1 MGIDVTSIKWSNYG
15 GYEGPVYY
23 GTKSFAVPPN
33 PTFLQKCMAVVG
45 SVEGHVDAVNM
56 YDSGIVS
63 LGTVQ
68 WIERGNMSVSDMM
81 GAVAERCGIE
91 YVNQALKYG
100 LNQSS
105 SSFRKN
111 SAGKW
116 RFFMKKD
123 GVEVEVSTPDLQR
136 EHFLGC
142 SGKKGDWTPSSTQ
155 HAKIWCAS
163 FVSVWA
169 SDEACRAQLE
179 FSSKRL
185 LPWFVTPNAKK
196 LLFVDPEEI
205 GWKGALKAIFVSFA
219 VNVPAVA
226 DRQLVVAVQSSKFE
240 KFSREWC
247 LDVVHQLV
255 FGSGIAIWPVRYA
268 GLVKRIKQLF
278 NIDLPASPKELAKK
292 EWQVPVPAVLAPVV
306 PAPAPVV
313 VEQPPIPV
321 PVVDTS
327 ESEPETVTVGPQPSP
342 SADISATKL
351 GTIMLLAGGV
361 LMFLTNVLQSCGE

>member
-1 MGIDVTSIKWSNYG
+1 MGIDITSVKWSSYG

-33 PTFLQKCMAVVG
+33 PTFLQKCLATVAA
-45 SVEGHVDAVNM
+45 VEGHVDAVNM

-63 LGTVQ
+63 LGSVQ

-81 GAVAERCGIE
+81 GVVAERCGVE
-91 YVNQALKYG
+91 YVNQALRYG
-100 LNQSS
+100 LNASS
-105 SSFRKN
+105 STFRKN
-111 SAGKW
+111 AQGRW
-116 RFFMKKD
+116 RFFMKKAD
-123 GVEVEVSTPDLQR
+123 AEVEVSTPELQR

-142 SGKKGDWTPSSTQ
+142 SGKKGDWTPLATH
-155 HAKIWCAS
+155 HAKVWCAS
-163 FVSVWA
+163 FVGVWD

-196 LLFVDPEEI
+196 ILFVDPDES

-226 DRQLVVAVQSSKFE
+226 DRQLVVANAASKFE

-278 NIDLPASPKELAKK
+278 NVDLPPSPKELSKK
-292 EWQVPVPAVLAPVV
+292 EWHAPAV
-306 PAPAPVV
+306 
-313 VEQPPIPV
+313 PV
-321 PVVDTS
+321 PVVVAPD
-327 ESEPETVTVGPQPSP
+327 PDPVIVSP
-342 SADISATKL
+342 VPVVVPVLPVPAPIIDPIVPVIKPPNYAIIVVAAT
-351 GTIMLLAGGV
+351 GAIAFLANI
-361 LMFLTNVLQSCGE
+361 LSQCGK